1 MNQAKAL
8 GLKITNIH
16 EFLTE
21 LFHDDV
27 HAKRVYALANGALGV
42 IASGSLAIHTIG
54 HGLAQARGLVRK
66 HAIKQVDRLLSN
78 AGIDVERCFAYWVPQ
93 LIGQRQEVLVA
104 LDWTDF
110 AADGQATIALH
121 LVTAHG
127 RATPLLWKTVDKST
141 LKHHRNDYEDELLQR
156 FKDVL
161 PGGVKVTVLA
171 DRGFSDHKLFQ
182 FLQETLGFGYVIRLR
197 GNIGVTSATGE
208 CRPAADWVGVNG
220 RAKTLRDARVTA
232 EAFTVGTVVCVH
244 AKAMK
249 EPWCLVASDPT
260 APNRTLINHYAK
272 RWTIEPGFRDTK
284 DLHFGMGLSATHIK
298 SPQRRDRLLLLNA
311 FAIVLLTLLGA
322 AGESLG
328 FDRLLKANT
337 VKRRTH
343 SLFRQGS
350 LLYDLIPNMPASRLT
365 SLMQRFGELLLQQ
378 PTFNHVFGL
387 V

>member
-1 MNQAKAL
+1 LHKAKAL
-8 GLKITNIH
+8 GLKLTNIH
-16 EFLTE
+16 EFLTD
-21 LFHDDV
+21 LFQYDL
-27 HAKRVYALANGALGV
+27 HAQRVYSLANGALGV
-42 IASGSLAIHTIG
+42 IASGSLAIHAMG
-54 HGLAQARGLVRK
+54 HGLAQARGLVSK
-66 HAIKQVDRLLSN
+66 HAIKQIDRLLSN
-78 AGIDVERCFAYWVPQ
+78 PGIDVAHCFTYWVPQ

-110 AADGQATIALH
+110 EADGQTTIALH
-121 LVTAHG
+121 LITGHG
-127 RATPLLWKTVDKST
+127 RATPLLWKTVQKST

-156 FKDVL
+156 FKDVV
-161 PGGVKVTVLA
+161 PAGVKVTVLA
-171 DRGFSDHKLFQ
+171 DRGFGDHKLFE
-182 FLQETLGFGYVIRLR
+182 FLQESLGFDYVIRIR
-197 GNIGVTSATGE
+197 GNIGVTSADGE

-220 RAKTLRDARVTA
+220 RAKTLRQARVTA
-232 EAFTVGTVVCVH
+232 EEFAVSTVVCVK

-260 APNRTLINHYAK
+260 ALSRTLINHYAK

-298 SPQRRDRLLLLNA
+298 NPERRDRLLLLNA

-350 LLYDLIPNMPASRLT
+350 LLYDLIPTMPESRL
-365 SLMQRFGELLLQQ
+365 LPLIQRFGELLLQQ
-378 PTFNHVFGL
+378 STFKHVFGL

>member
-1 MNQAKAL
+1 LTRAKRL
-8 GLKITNIH
+8 GLKLTNIH

-21 LFHDDV
+21 LFHDDL
-27 HAKRVYALANGALGV
+27 HAQRVYSLANGALGV
-42 IASGSLAIHTIG
+42 IASGSLAVHAIG

-78 AGIDVERCFAYWVPQ
+78 PGIDVERCFAYWVPQ
-93 LIGQRQEVLVA
+93 LIGQRQAILVA

-110 AADGQATIALH
+110 ESDKQATIALN

-127 RATPLLWKTVDKST
+127 RATPLMWKTVDKAM
-141 LKHHRNDYEDELLQR
+141 LKDRRNGYEDELLQG

-161 PGGVKVTVLA
+161 PAGVKVTVLA
-171 DRGFSDHKLFQ
+171 DRGFADHQLFR
-182 FLQETLGFGYVIRLR
+182 FLQESLGFAYVIRIR
-197 GNIGVTSATGE
+197 GNIGVTSADGVS
-208 CRPAADWVGVNG
+208 RPAAEWVGVHG
-220 RAKTLRDARVTA
+220 RAKTLRHARVTA
-232 EAFTVGTVVCVH
+232 EEFTVGTAVCVQ

-249 EPWCLVASDPT
+249 EPWCLVASDPA
-260 APNRTLINHYAK
+260 APCRTLINHYAK

-298 SPQRRDRLLLLNA
+298 SPERRDRLLLLNA

-350 LLYDLIPNMPASRLT
+350 MLYDFIPTMPESRLMP
-365 SLMQRFGELLLQQ
+365 LMQRFGELLLQQ
-378 PTFNHVFGL
+378 PLFHHVFGL

>member
-1 MNQAKAL
+1 M
-8 GLKITNIH
+8 
-16 EFLTE
+16 
-21 LFHDDV
+21 
-27 HAKRVYALANGALGV
+27 
-42 IASGSLAIHTIG
+42 
-54 HGLAQARGLVRK
+54 
-66 HAIKQVDRLLSN
+66 DRLLSN
-78 AGIDVERCFAYWVPQ
+78 AGIDVERCFAYGVPQ
-93 LIGQRQEVLVA
+93 LLGQRQEVLVA

-121 LVTAHG
+121 WVTAHG

-141 LKHHRNDYEDELLQR
+141 LQYHRNDDEDELLQR

-171 DRGFSDHKLFQ
+171 DGGFSDHKLFQ
-182 FLQETLGFGYVIRLR
+182 FLQETLGFGYVIRIR
-197 GNIGVTSATGE
+197 GNPSTALRAGIGVTSATGE

-220 RAKTLRDARVTA
+220 RAKTLRDAQVTA

-244 AKAMK
+244 AKAMQ
-249 EPWCLVASDPT
+249 EPWCLLASDPV
-260 APNRTLINHYAK
+260 ALSRTLINHYAK

-322 AGESLG
+322 AGDSLG

-365 SLMQRFGELLLQQ
+365 PLRQRFGELLLQQ